1 MDLMSIGNA
10 AIINGGDNL
19 KNSVNRINSEETTK
33 EDIVEVAKEME
44 SLFAL
49 QLIKVMR
56 DTSKSIS
63 TETKGLGNDTY
74 MGMFDIEV
82 SKLFAERGLGLRDML
97 VEQLERTVNTK
108 DDVK

>member
-10 AIINGGDNL
+10 AFINGGDNL
-19 KNSVNRINSEETTK
+19 KRSVNKINSEETTK
-33 EDIVEVAKEME
+33 EDLVKVAKEME

-56 DTSKSIS
+56 ETSKSMS
-63 TETKGLGNDTY
+63 SETKGLGNDVY

-97 VEQLERTVNTK
+97 VEQLGRISNIKE
-108 DDVK
+108 DVK